1 MSVYEDERKL
11 LAKLMYADRPSETSL
26 RSTHQIDVYDEDEGA
41 GLTIYTHF
49 DYDDEKGSAELIVGI
64 DDEPKDVLLIISQS
78 RVKFLYEALGRALIE
93 IARQPAHEDEIP
105 EDEIINVG
113 KEIWNAAIEAA
124 ISDLDKIGHCTD
136 SDIERIRGLK
146 K

>member
-1 MSVYEDERKL
+1 
-11 LAKLMYADRPSETSL
+11 
-26 RSTHQIDVYDEDEGA
+26 VYDEDEGA

-64 DDEPKDVLLIISQS
+64 DDEPKDVRLVISQS
-78 RVKFLYEALGRALIE
+78 RVKFLHEALGRALIE
-93 IARQPAHEDEIP
+93 IYRQPAHEDEIP